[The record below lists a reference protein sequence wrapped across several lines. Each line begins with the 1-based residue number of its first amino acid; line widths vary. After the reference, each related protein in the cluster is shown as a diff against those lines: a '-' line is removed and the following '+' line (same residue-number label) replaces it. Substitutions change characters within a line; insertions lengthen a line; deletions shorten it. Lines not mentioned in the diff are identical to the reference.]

1 MQSAIYDLRKPPAF
15 GSYPQINCL
24 ERARERL
31 FEPTLEELGEQLDE
45 LAEEIAEQD
54 MTRSQPPSLTMQKA
68 VSKMISQKHHRKT
81 KSWQLPMTHELS
93 PDGKDIPRP
102 QLGNRTQSVHIP
114 NSFDKPPTG
123 NGIPRPKM
131 VTKSKTVY
139 IPSIHDP
146 LHNFDFPKPEP
157 MQFSHSFML
166 QEDVAPEEFQVPIPD
181 SYDDMQSTQFP
192 PPSPTVAAV
201 PPPPSPHQPLPSPNK
216 KDAEPPRNPIAQLER
231 QGLFKRNASLKQLF
245 KSRSNSNIR
254 KIFSSSSIPDSF
266 QSSSNAASIN
276 PPVLGDM
283 KAATA
288 NHIPAWDPDKPPLYL
303 QEVAHLLSLLSA
315 VAFSTLRND
324 LEQAD
329 SPLITF
335 IPNAPW
341 PHVDPD
347 AYTADVRKDW
357 DSTEHRSITVIRYI
371 TGWSRTK
378 KTRTL
383 YNAARPFR
391 VIGGVS
397 DAEIELLQAARG
409 PLAKV
414 ALVSM
419 WLQEFVV
426 RESLA
431 GSTGNVAPPILSR
444 LYQYVSDGML
454 GYHQAH
460 KVAYIPFP
468 FPHAQI
474 TSLFVLIVVALLPVL
489 MLSYVTNAPFGFV
502 LNLFTVMS
510 FVGLHEVAREMENPF
525 QNVPNDIPLNNFQAQ
540 YNEALMTMF
549 TGYHPDAFW
558 EVVQKEKDS
567 IPEHKNGGENRS
579 AKLSQ

>member
-1 MQSAIYDLRKPPAF
+1 MPFQQLAAFHLQSSIYDNRKPPAF

-45 LAEEIAEQD
+45 MAEEIAEQD
-54 MTRSQPPSLTMQKA
+54 MTRSQPASLIVQKTA
-68 VSKMISQKHHRKT
+68 EISKMILQKHHRKT
-81 KSWQLPMTHELS
+81 KSWQLPLSHEIS

-102 QLGNRTQSVHIP
+102 KLGNRTQSVQVP
-114 NSFDKPPTG
+114 RNLDKHSTS
-123 NGIPRPKM
+123 NGIPRPGL
-131 VTKSKTVY
+131 VTKSKTIH
-139 IPSIHDP
+139 IPSTYDP
-146 LHNFDFPKPEP
+146 MHNLDFPKPEP
-157 MQFSHSFML
+157 MNLSPSFL
-166 QEDVAPEEFQVPIPD
+166 QRADAELDLKDPTSDSVSQTPSVQSVLLPIVPEEQH
-181 SYDDMQSTQFP
+181 P
-192 PPSPTVAAV
+192 PPS
-201 PPPPSPHQPLPSPNK
+201 
-216 KDAEPPRNPIAQLER
+216 PIAQLER
-231 QGLFKRNASLKQLF
+231 QHFFKRTASLKTIF
-245 KSRSNSNIR
+245 KSRS
-254 KIFSSSSIPDSF
+254 
-266 QSSSNAASIN
+266 SSNVGKDTSVASTADSQPSMSGAAAIKT
-276 PPVLGDM
+276 PKLGDLQ
-283 KAATA
+283 AATA
-288 NHIPAWDPDKPPLYL
+288 HHIPAWNPDSPPLFL

-315 VAFSTLRND
+315 VSFSTLRND

-335 IPNAPW
+335 VPNAPW

-357 DSTEHRSITVIRYI
+357 DSTEHRFISVIRYI

-378 KTRTL
+378 KARTM

-409 PLAKV
+409 PFAKV

-426 RESLA
+426 RECLA
-431 GSTGNVAPPILSR
+431 GSTGNVAPPILAR
-444 LYQYVSDGML
+444 LFQYVSDGML

-460 KVAYIPFP
+460 KVACIPFP

-474 TSLFVLIVVALLPVL
+474 TSLFVSIVVALMPVL

-558 EVVQKEKDS
+558 EVVQKKKDTK
-567 IPEHKNGGENRS
+567 PTHEDGGP
-579 AKLSQ
+579 SQ